1 MTKLVN
7 WVTVIYFVSEP
18 FSLKK
23 TQQQHKSHNKDWFIM
38 RSIEDN

>member
-7 WVTVIYFVSEP
+7 WVTVFYFVSET

-23 TQQQHKSHNKDWFIM
+23 TNNNTKAIIKTGS
-38 RSIEDN
+38 